1 MSPRFQIF
9 QSEISNSLGGGRS
22 KEFEFIAARAGR
34 RGFTK
39 PLTQARLKAGFIENV
54 SRHYNDTEWARIV
67 AGIWAAERPGQVR
80 MFMTTKRTLWS
91 SELGREY
98 GWVLCPIRRP
108 SRALVVWLL
117 ANLEEQV

>member
-1 MSPRFQIF
+1 MKLRSLRICCLSRFTNLRT
-9 QSEISNSLGGGRS
+9 EVSLKGGW
-22 KEFEFIAARAGR
+22 
-34 RGFTK
+34 
-39 PLTQARLKAGFIENV
+39 IEKV
-54 SRHYNDTEWARIV
+54 SRHYSDTEWARIV

-117 ANLEEQV
+117 ANLEEQP